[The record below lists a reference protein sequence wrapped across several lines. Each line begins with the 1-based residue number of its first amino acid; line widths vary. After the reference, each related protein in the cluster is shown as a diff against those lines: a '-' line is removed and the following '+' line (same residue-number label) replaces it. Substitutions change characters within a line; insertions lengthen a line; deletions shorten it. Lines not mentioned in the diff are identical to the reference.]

1 MAKVA
6 DKSKDNLKSKIEQN
20 KEVVAT
26 SESSKVND
34 SPKKSKPIVEK
45 TIIKKEKKIKTV
57 KEKILKTDKKKK
69 IIPID
74 EKTSDKNTPVSN
86 REENIV
92 KKENKKEETAIEK
105 KLKALINLQ
114 SIDSQIDKIRI
125 IRGELPLEIQDLEDE
140 IVGIQTRIENFVN
153 EVNTLEEAITEKKNI
168 IKQSQI
174 LIKKYEAQQSNV
186 RNNRE
191 YDSLSKEME
200 FQNLEIQLCE
210 KRIKE
215 YKVTYDSKKEIIE
228 KSQVLYNEKL
238 NDVEIK
244 KLELT
249 DIVAET
255 EKDENILHNKSLEN
269 QKIIEE
275 RLLNAYKKIRKNARN
290 GLAVVFVERD
300 SCGGCFN
307 KIPPQRQL
315 EIRIHKKI
323 IVCEY
328 CGRILVDPAI
338 SNS

>member
-1 MAKVA
+1 ME
-6 DKSKDNLKSKIEQN
+6 KIE
-20 KEVVAT
+20 
-26 SESSKVND
+26 
-34 SPKKSKPIVEK
+34 
-45 TIIKKEKKIKTV
+45 KKE
-57 KEKILKTDKKKK
+57 DKG
-69 IIPID
+69 
-74 EKTSDKNTPVSN
+74 
-86 REENIV
+86 
-92 KKENKKEETAIEK
+92 ETAIER

-140 IVGIQTRIENFVN
+140 IAGIQTRIENYAN
-153 EVNTLEEAITEKKNI
+153 EVNTLEEAITEKKNA
-168 IKQSQI
+168 IKQCQV
-174 LIKKYEAQQSNV
+174 LIKKYDAQQSNV

-191 YDSLSKEME
+191 YDSLSKEIE

-215 YKVTYDSKKEIIE
+215 YKITLDSKKEIIE
-228 KSQVLYNEKL
+228 KSQALYNEKFH
-238 NDVEIK
+238 DAEIK
-244 KLELT
+244 KSELT
-249 DIVAET
+249 DIIEET
-255 EKDENILHNKSLEN
+255 EKDESVLHNKSLEN

-275 RLLNAYKKIRKNARN
+275 RLLIAYKKIRKNARN

-338 SNS
+338 SIS